1 MKRLV
6 LLGEGHGEVHALPI
20 LVGKLLLEKDHNST
34 FFVDKDVIR
43 FSSSRVLR
51 PDESR
56 QRPDFTQWIKGV
68 TIAARR
74 SNVGAVLAVYDGDL
88 KFFPPGSNLQFC
100 AAIVAKSLAAAATG
114 AGAGR
119 TFSLSVVFACA
130 EYETWL
136 VAGAESLRGRCLNN
150 GRIALSPTAVFP
162 PGDPESHGKRWLEQ
176 NCSNYRPSRDQGA
189 LTELLD
195 LQCVRSKNLRSFQRF
210 EHALD
215 QLLEAVSN
223 NSHIATPG

>member
-20 LVGKLLLEKDHNST
+20 LVGKILLEKDRNRT
-34 FFVDKDVIR
+34 LFVDKDVIR
-43 FSSSRVLR
+43 FASSRVLR
-51 PDESR
+51 PDKTR
-56 QRPDFTQWIKGV
+56 QQPDYTEWIKGV

-74 SNVGAVLAVYDGDL
+74 SNAGAVLAVYDGDL
-88 KFFPPGSNLQFC
+88 KFFPPGSNSPFC
-100 AAIVAKSLAAAATG
+100 AAITAKSLAAAAAG
-114 AGAGR
+114 AGAGKN
-119 TFSLSVVFACA
+119 FSLSVVFACV

-136 VAGAESLRGRCLNN
+136 VAGAESFKGRFLSN
-150 GRIALSPTAVFP
+150 GRLALSPTAIFP
-162 PGDPESHGKRWLEQ
+162 PGDPESHGKRWLEH
-176 NCSNYRPSRDQGA
+176 NCPNYRPSRDQSA

-215 QLLEAVSN
+215 QLLEAAAG
-223 NSHIATPG
+223 NSHISTPG